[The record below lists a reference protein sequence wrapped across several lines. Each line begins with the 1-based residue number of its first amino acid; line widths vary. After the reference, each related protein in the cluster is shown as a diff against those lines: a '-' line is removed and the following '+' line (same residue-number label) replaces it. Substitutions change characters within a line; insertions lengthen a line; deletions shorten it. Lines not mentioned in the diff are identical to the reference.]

1 MDTINA
7 VKVRINVNT
16 EYLHYVTTIIPKNVC
31 RSPFTRVLPSTPGP
45 CQETNVK
52 NKPNR
57 YEPITTLRPIF
68 NASMPNCHA
77 TDCISFSK
85 RHHAVI
91 FGSVL
96 AYAFDT
102 RRSDLIGSTKNWT
115 SLREIDL
122 SELVTA
128 YFKDTDL
135 DMLNYDGG
143 RLMRSGDREM
153 INETLYQGLISS
165 KALNLLFEKNFN
177 RCPEAY
183 PITSILLGL
192 YMLAA
197 NVMLVNLLVAL
208 FATTYDSV
216 QENSESIWKLNRY
229 DLVIE
234 YWGKTPISCTP
245 LVMLEH
251 FMLLIK
257 RQLFCGL
264 TTAEENKIT
273 CWPRS
278 PGDHALSLGTCSFN

>member
-1 MDTINA
+1 
-7 VKVRINVNT
+7 
-16 EYLHYVTTIIPKNVC
+16 
-31 RSPFTRVLPSTPGP
+31 
-45 CQETNVK
+45 
-52 NKPNR
+52 
-57 YEPITTLRPIF
+57 
-68 NASMPNCHA
+68 MPNCHA
-77 TDCISFSK
+77 TDCVSFSK
-85 RHHAVI
+85 RHHAAI
-91 FGSVL
+91 FGAILV
-96 AYAFDT
+96 YAFDT
-102 RRSDLIGSTKNWT
+102 RRSDLIATRNRKT
-115 SLREIDL
+115 LRETGL
-122 SELVTA
+122 RELVTA
-128 YFKDTDL
+128 YFKDTDV
-135 DMLNYDGG
+135 DVLNYDGG
-143 RLMRSGDREM
+143 RLMRSGGRET
-153 INETLYQGLISS
+153 IDETLYQGLVSS
-165 KALNLLFEKNFN
+165 KALTLLFEKNFN
-177 RCPEAY
+177 RCPEQY

-234 YWGKTPISCTP
+234 YWGKTPLSCTP

-278 PGDHALSLGTCSFN
+278 PGDHALSLGNVHYQ